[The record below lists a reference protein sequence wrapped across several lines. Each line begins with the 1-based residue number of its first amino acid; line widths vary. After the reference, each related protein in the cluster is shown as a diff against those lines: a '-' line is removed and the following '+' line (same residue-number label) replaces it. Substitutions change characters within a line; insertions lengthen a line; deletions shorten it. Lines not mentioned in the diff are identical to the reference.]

1 MPVKQAETSSWRRVE
16 RVGEGEAGGCRVVVD
31 VLDFID
37 IFEMRGW
44 VVAAVET
51 GGAEAWGWDRDREA
65 PAGQS

>member
-1 MPVKQAETSSWRRVE
+1 
-16 RVGEGEAGGCRVVVD
+16 VGEGEAGGCRVVVD